1 MNTINKR
8 TLLIISGI
16 VVVVLSVV
24 FALFF
29 LKIKNTSY
37 ILGEVQKGDVIQEIL
52 ANGKVESPTS
62 INLRFKNSGKLVF
75 LNTKVGE
82 KISVGRLL
90 AKQDTTELDAQV
102 KEMQAG
108 IDLQKAKLNQL
119 LGGASDE
126 DVKLSEI
133 KLENAR
139 RKLYSDDLIAV
150 SDDETR
156 RSVVPVVTGKYNG
169 TQEGHY
175 EVFFR
180 DFNDLYSRNIISFIG
195 LERGIA
201 EKDDLPKTFG
211 TKGLSIAFPNA
222 SYQYND
228 RWTIDIPNK
237 NGINYV
243 SNLNAYNT
251 ALAEL
256 ALKKAPI
263 RELDV
268 KVYQAQISQ
277 AEASLQKIQ
286 AQREELAIFSPIS
299 GVVTEVNGEV
309 GENIGPEET
318 VISFATDGALQIK
331 LNVVEDNIVNVQIGQ
346 EARILF
352 DAIEKQEFKGK
363 VVAID
368 PAETVI
374 GGAVYYQTTI
384 LFDEKDERIKS
395 GMTANVW
402 IKTATSDN
410 TLFIPV
416 SAIRKKDN
424 RMTVQVLEGN
434 QILDKEI
441 VMGIESG
448 AGMVEVISGL
458 SEGEKI
464 ILGDK

>member
-1 MNTINKR
+1 MNTINRR
-8 TLLIISGI
+8 TLFIIAGI
-16 VVVVLSVV
+16 LVAILGVV
-24 FALFF
+24 FVLFS
-29 LKIKNTSY
+29 LKIKNIPYVLS
-37 ILGEVQKGDVIQEIL
+37 EVQKGDVVQEVL

-62 INLRFKNSGKLVF
+62 INLHFKNSGRLVF
-75 LNTKVGE
+75 LNAKVGE
-82 KISVGRLL
+82 KILVGQLL
-90 AKQDTTELDAQV
+90 AKQDTTEFDAQV

-119 LGGASDE
+119 LGGVSDE
-126 DVKLSEI
+126 DIKLAEV

-156 RSVVPVVTGKYNG
+156 RNIVPIVTGEYSG
-169 TQEGHY
+169 MQGGY
-175 EVFFR
+175 YDIFFR
-180 DFNDLYSRNIISFIG
+180 DSNDLYNRNIISFIG
-195 LERGIA
+195 IERGVA

-211 TKGLSIAFPNA
+211 TKGLSIAFPDA
-222 SYQYND
+222 SYQSDD

-237 NGINYV
+237 NGVNYV

-263 RELDV
+263 RELDIE
-268 KVYQAQISQ
+268 VYKAQISQ

-286 AQREELAIFSPIS
+286 AQREELAIFSPTA
-299 GVVTEVNGEV
+299 GVVTEINGEI

-318 VISFATDGALQIK
+318 VISFATGGALQIK
-331 LNVVEDNIVNVQIGQ
+331 LNVVEDNIVNIQVGQ
-346 EARILF
+346 KARILF
-352 DAIEKQEFKGK
+352 DAIENQEFKGK

-384 LFDEKDERIKS
+384 LFDEKDERVKS

-402 IKTATSDN
+402 IQTATSDD
-410 TLFIPV
+410 TLFVPI
-416 SAIRKKDN
+416 SAIHKKDDKI
-424 RMTVQVLEGN
+424 TVQVLEGN
-434 QILDKEI
+434 NILDKEI
-441 VMGIESG
+441 VVGIESG
-448 AGMVEVISGL
+448 TGMVEVISGL